1 MSDWDQVFLGVIAV
15 ATALMALVQIGAIVF
30 LARVALQVRGL
41 VTTVQQD
48 IRPLIARANAIAE
61 EASKTATLATAQAQK
76 IDKLLTD
83 LSRRVDETSAEL
95 REVVFHFVNAGVIG
109 RYEATGFTRFLRV
122 PSGAWIVDEWL
133 LKLPR
138 IAARQSSSGYTGPEY
153 TLVGYDEHGG
163 GIIYSAR
170 QASVVADSLNKKH

>member
-83 LSRRVDETSAEL
+83 LSRRVDETSAVIQQAIVTPAREGMAIVAAIKAGFGALTGL
-95 REVVFHFVNAGVIG
+95 RGFRGRPAGVDDDDALFIG
-109 RYEATGFTRFLRV
+109 
-122 PSGAWIVDEWL
+122 
-133 LKLPR
+133 
-138 IAARQSSSGYTGPEY
+138 
-153 TLVGYDEHGG
+153 
-163 GIIYSAR
+163 
-170 QASVVADSLNKKH
+170 